1 MPPALDSAAF
11 EVTASISIPELA
23 ETSTS
28 RSACTSDWLIQALVA
43 LGAPERPR
51 SVPKKKSTA
60 CPAMLVTSR
69 PSTFTATAMP
79 PATLEPPITFCVA
92 SVRAVISWV
101 LAARTFTSAPVPIA
115 RTPEAAMKASTS
127 PRISFEASTPPKDRP
142 MFGAVRSTSELL
154 EIAITS
160 VTAISCISLKASTV
174 TSPSWARISEP
185 EIDASTSRATSL
197 TEAATS
203 KVTSGRPRPTS
214 AMVSRMVSM
223 SSSSPADVAEITA
236 PSVALT
242 EISAPETTSE
252 STIFARVAPKTSLL
266 ATLEAVSNRVVFSAI
281 RETAP
286 MSTSARTRRATA
298 ESLVTSRTVTPTK
311 FDATVAASEPALV
324 AEIVSIP
331 PSAAPGPPTTTSAEP
346 SPIRAM
352 VCRSISMSAK
362 STSKPVTSESVPAVT
377 TTATSVSFEAA
388 TETSPAISSVAPPST
403 SARVCATTSA
413 VDPPRSS
420 VANAVTVLAVVAV
433 SPSEPARIVE
443 PAPTC
448 TVAEV
453 VEETVCAGEIEFPIP
468 AVALAEALS
477 VTAPVAWMSPS
488 TTTEAVAEAETPDE
502 SAAPDVAEAA
512 SAAVSVT
519 KLIAPLA
526 PKSAPAPT
534 RIDSASTSSEPV

>member
-1 MPPALDSAAF
+1 
-11 EVTASISIPELA
+11 
-23 ETSTS
+23 
-28 RSACTSDWLIQALVA
+28 
-43 LGAPERPR
+43 
-51 SVPKKKSTA
+51 
-60 CPAMLVTSR
+60 
-69 PSTFTATAMP
+69 
-79 PATLEPPITFCVA
+79 
-92 SVRAVISWV
+92 
-101 LAARTFTSAPVPIA
+101 
-115 RTPEAAMKASTS
+115 
-127 PRISFEASTPPKDRP
+127 
-142 MFGAVRSTSELL
+142 
-154 EIAITS
+154 
-160 VTAISCISLKASTV
+160 
-174 TSPSWARISEP
+174 
-185 EIDASTSRATSL
+185 
-197 TEAATS
+197 
-203 KVTSGRPRPTS
+203 
-214 AMVSRMVSM
+214 
-223 SSSSPADVAEITA
+223 
-236 PSVALT
+236 
-242 EISAPETTSE
+242 
-252 STIFARVAPKTSLL
+252 
-266 ATLEAVSNRVVFSAI
+266 
-281 RETAP
+281 

-311 FDATVAASEPALV
+311 FDATVAASEPELV

-388 TETSPAISSVAPPST
+388 TETSPAIASVAPPST

-526 PKSAPAPT
+526 PRSAPAPT